1 MVKQATAILLLLNVA
16 GSGDPEKETP
26 SFVYT
31 APIVQKI
38 AFREGVMLAEER
50 HTYATNLATYAANQ
64 VVSRMASKDSL
75 ENARRILALAFHLE
89 RRNKQAMVVNFQL
102 REGVLPEVKKGDYN
116 PRTFA
121 RLLLSRAKLL
131 LKNANDNMS
140 EKLLGRC
147 FVELAAHIDPR
158 NEDAVFEYE
167 NQRIDEGEIDWS
179 LLTNA
184 VSGQS
189 SKDAEPAA
197 Q

>member
-1 MVKQATAILLLLNVA
+1 
-16 GSGDPEKETP
+16 
-26 SFVYT
+26 
-31 APIVQKI
+31 
-38 AFREGVMLAEER
+38 
-50 HTYATNLATYAANQ
+50 
-64 VVSRMASKDSL
+64 
-75 ENARRILALAFHLE
+75 
-89 RRNKQAMVVNFQL
+89 MVVNFQL

-140 EKLLGRC
+140 EKLLGHC

>member
-1 MVKQATAILLLLNVA
+1 MEL
-16 GSGDPEKETP
+16 
-26 SFVYT
+26 
-31 APIVQKI
+31 
-38 AFREGVMLAEER
+38 
-50 HTYATNLATYAANQ
+50 
-64 VVSRMASKDSL
+64 
-75 ENARRILALAFHLE
+75 
-89 RRNKQAMVVNFQL
+89 
-102 REGVLPEVKKGDYN
+102 VLCG
-116 PRTFA
+116 
-121 RLLLSRAKLL
+121 
-131 LKNANDNMS
+131 
-140 EKLLGRC
+140 